1 MLNLSKEDKIKLVT
15 GKGAWHTDDCNGQ
28 FPSVLMADGPHE
40 LRIPL
45 ADGVNQNN
53 SSLVSTCYPT
63 ASALALSWDLD
74 AVTLMADAYAKE
86 AIHTD
91 VDIVLGLGVNIKRS
105 PLCGRNFEY
114 YSKDPYLSGMFATT
128 FINTMQSHGV
138 GVSLKHFAGNNQ
150 ETHRQTQNSQIDE
163 RALRE
168 IYLAAFEMAVKKS
181 SPLTIMAS
189 HNRLNGAYACANKRL
204 LTDILRDEWGYD
216 GTVISDWGAS
226 IHLPYCIHAGMDLE
240 MPDNHGIH
248 EHFLISALKEEKQV
262 SPEDLDRAAFHVTKL
277 IEYKMTQNAISKG
290 KRLDYYSQGPH
301 ELAIELAAKSA
312 VLLKNDGML
321 PLSTNQEILVIG
333 DLALNMR
340 FQGGGS
346 SHITTIAVQNAIDSL
361 KTVGYKVLF
370 ESTIETFND
379 LFKRAEFSG
388 NRIIVCKTYNLSD
401 IKI

>member
-1 MLNLSKEDKIKLVT
+1 
-15 GKGAWHTDDCNGQ
+15 
-28 FPSVLMADGPHE
+28 
-40 LRIPL
+40 
-45 ADGVNQNN
+45 
-53 SSLVSTCYPT
+53 
-63 ASALALSWDLD
+63 
-74 AVTLMADAYAKE
+74 
-86 AIHTD
+86 
-91 VDIVLGLGVNIKRS
+91 
-105 PLCGRNFEY
+105 
-114 YSKDPYLSGMFATT
+114 
-128 FINTMQSHGV
+128 
-138 GVSLKHFAGNNQ
+138 
-150 ETHRQTQNSQIDE
+150 
-163 RALRE
+163 
-168 IYLAAFEMAVKKS
+168 
-181 SPLTIMAS
+181 
-189 HNRLNGAYACANKRL
+189 
-204 LTDILRDEWGYD
+204 
-216 GTVISDWGAS
+216 
-226 IHLPYCIHAGMDLE
+226 
-240 MPDNHGIH
+240 
-248 EHFLISALKEEKQV
+248 
-262 SPEDLDRAAFHVTKL
+262 
-277 IEYKMTQNAISKG
+277 MTQNAISKG